1 MRQAPIDG
9 GKPFDWNRAAT
20 DYAAWRDI
28 YPPDFYQKLLDAG
41 FCGSGA
47 RVLDLGTGTGVLPR
61 ALYPHGA
68 RFTGID
74 ASPRQIEEAKR
85 LAAASGKD
93 IDFRVMKAEA
103 LEFPPASFEEAT
115 ACQCFFYFEAGEVL
129 RRLSRILC
137 PGGRLALLYMAWLPE
152 EDPIAGASEE
162 LILRYN
168 PGWSGA
174 RERRRPIPV
183 PPEAAGLFTCE
194 QSLVWDLAVPFTRES
209 WRGRIRACRG
219 VGASLSGDEVR
230 RFDAEHAAL
239 LANCAPE
246 AFTVAH
252 YAAMT
257 VLRRL

>member
-85 LAAASGKD
+85 LAAASGMD

-115 ACQCFFYFEAGEVL
+115 ACSAFSISRRVRCCGGCRASCAPAGGW
-129 RRLSRILC
+129 RFCIW
-137 PGGRLALLYMAWLPE
+137 PG
-152 EDPIAGASEE
+152 S
-162 LILRYN
+162 
-168 PGWSGA
+168 
-174 RERRRPIPV
+174 RRRI
-183 PPEAAGLFTCE
+183 
-194 QSLVWDLAVPFTRES
+194 QSP
-209 WRGRIRACRG
+209 GRAR
-219 VGASLSGDEVR
+219 D
-230 RFDAEHAAL
+230 
-239 LANCAPE
+239 
-246 AFTVAH
+246 
-252 YAAMT
+252 
-257 VLRRL
+257 